1 MLATLVYDNP
11 QAAVMSFTLNWIE
24 RLRRIKRL
32 QDQTS
37 EMLRS
42 KMQSST
48 GDIKQQDCNINFSSP
63 VNCSKILLE
72 TLTKNSL
79 IREK

>member
-11 QAAVMSFTLNWIE
+11 QAAVMSYTLNWIE

-37 EMLRS
+37 EMVRS
-42 KMQSST
+42 KMQTPT
-48 GDIKQQDCNINFSSP
+48 GDSQQQDGNISFPGSVS
-63 VNCSKILLE
+63 CSKTLLE
-72 TLTKNSL
+72 TLSKNTV
-79 IREK
+79 IRE